1 MTQNKELSATRLQ
14 RADQPGTAYH
24 VVVQRSSFHPAAAL
38 AAAARLARGGVEA
51 VSAAIADVY
60 LVGARAVLD
69 RQEAIADGLASRRAR
84 FARASVDSLHSPRD

>member
-24 VVVQRSSFHPAAAL
+24 VVVQRSSLHP
-38 AAAARLARGGVEA
+38 AAARLARGGVEA